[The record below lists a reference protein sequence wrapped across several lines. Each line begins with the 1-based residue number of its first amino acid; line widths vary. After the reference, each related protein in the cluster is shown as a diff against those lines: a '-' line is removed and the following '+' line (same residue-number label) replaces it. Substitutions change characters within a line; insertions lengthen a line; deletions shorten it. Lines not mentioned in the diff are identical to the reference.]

1 MEALR
6 FFTGEGDDAR
16 VVLLDISERA
26 APLDERPK
34 KELAESEQRKC
45 SKIWLLLTFSCAE
58 DYRGKG
64 STMGRKG
71 RE

>member
-6 FFTGEGDDAR
+6 FFTGEGD
-16 VVLLDISERA
+16 VVREVLFDVS
-26 APLDERPK
+26 ERPK

-58 DYRGKG
+58 RYMGKG
-64 STMGRKG
+64 STMGRRG

>member
-6 FFTGEGDDAR
+6 FFTGEGDVAR
-16 VVLLDISERA
+16 VVLLDVS
-26 APLDERPK
+26 ERPK

-58 DYRGKG
+58 HYTGKG